1 MQSHKSIAARSWR
14 AFAMGIGATLS
25 GALCVLAL
33 SGPAAAQQATFHDP
47 LIEHMQ
53 GPWVMEGTIA
63 GKTTI
68 HDVTGDWVLEHQ
80 YMRLHEVSRDRKPD
94 GEPAYE
100 AMIFIAWDGPTN
112 SYGLVWLDDY
122 GDVSRQSLANATRAG
137 QALPFVF
144 HNIDGGATRTTFT
157 YQPDADRWT
166 WTIDEDDHGK
176 TTSFARV
183 TLHRP

>member
-1 MQSHKSIAARSWR
+1 M
-14 AFAMGIGATLS
+14 FALPWAW
-25 GALCVLAL
+25 
-33 SGPAAAQQATFHDP
+33 PAVAQQATFRDP
-47 LIEHMQ
+47 LVEHMQ
-53 GPWVMEGTIA
+53 GAWVMEGTIA
-63 GKTTI
+63 GKPTV
-68 HDVTGDWVLEHQ
+68 HDVTGEWVLQHQ
-80 YMRLHEVSRDRKPD
+80 YMRLHEVSRERKPD
-94 GEPAYE
+94 GQPAYE

-112 SYGLVWLDDY
+112 SYGLVWLDDF
-122 GDVSRQSLANATRAG
+122 GDVSRQSLANATRTG

-157 YQPDADRWT
+157 YLPAGDRWT